1 MKYPVAR
8 IPPDRN
14 SENAKAQNSAE
25 NSWKNRSRVHTH
37 SVFLS
42 GRE

>member
-1 MKYPVAR
+1 MKYPVAK

-25 NSWKNRSRVHTH
+25 NSLKTGAGCIPTPF
-37 SVFLS
+37 FLS